1 MNFVALKMLLFDKN
15 KFFGLIFTIAIAT
28 FLMAQQL
35 SIFIAAMNRT
45 GSQIMDIREA
55 NVWVMDPNVEY
66 FEEIKPLR
74 DIDLIRVRGVT
85 GVQWALP
92 LFKGL
97 AAITGQGLTL
107 HQAFLFGVDDTAL
120 IGRPR
125 VLIGEWEDLRK
136 PHTLIIDRAGW
147 DLIFDNADFQL
158 GQNFQINNQ
167 KMTTV
172 GLADPSA
179 PFFAFPLIYTRYSEA
194 MRLARQGN
202 SSLSFVLVK
211 TAPGFSA
218 ESVAKNIEQQTGLQ
232 ALTSSQFKWRSIN
245 YVLQNTP
252 IPINFGLTVSLGF
265 LIGIV
270 VVGQTFYLFL
280 LENMPQFGLL
290 KAIGVTNKQILSMV
304 LLQAIWIAWIGFGFG
319 IGLCAIFSEV
329 TARIFINL
337 RGVYVPWQVIVGTGL
352 CVAIII
358 LIACLTGVR
367 KVFLLEPA
375 VVFRG

>member
-1 MNFVALKMLLFDKN
+1 MYFVALKMLLFDKN

-45 GSQIMDIREA
+45 GSQIMDVREA
-55 NVWVMDPNVEY
+55 NVWVMDPHVQY
-66 FEEIKPLR
+66 FEEIRPLR
-74 DIDLIRVRGVT
+74 DIDLFRVRGVT

-92 LFKGL
+92 FFKGL
-97 AAITGQGLTL
+97 AAITGEGLVL
-107 HQAFLFGVDDTAL
+107 HQAFLFGVDDVSL
-120 IGRPR
+120 ISRP
-125 VLIGEWEDLRK
+125 DMLRGHWK
-136 PHTLIIDRAGW
+136 SLSLPNSVIMDNAGW
-147 DLIFDNADFQL
+147 QLVYDDADFKP
-158 GQNFQINNQ
+158 GQTFQINDHKVN
-167 KMTTV
+167 V
-172 GLADPSA
+172 IGIANPAA
-179 PFFAFPLIYTRYSEA
+179 PFFAFPLLYTKYSEA
-194 MRLARQGN
+194 LRLARQGN
-202 SSLSFVLVK
+202 SNLSFILVK
-211 TAPGFSA
+211 TAPGFSPNA
-218 ESVAKNIEQQTGLQ
+218 VARAIHAQTGLQ

-245 YVLQNTP
+245 YVLHNTP
-252 IPINFGLTVSLGF
+252 IPINFGLTVTLGF

-304 LLQAIWIAWIGFGFG
+304 LLQAVWIAWIGFGFG

-329 TARIFINL
+329 TARMFINL

-367 KVFLLEPA
+367 KIFLLEPA